1 MNRVYDNEAIIMACI
16 VHLLRRRNMDMPISY
31 IMVTLLIDN
40 QLGTIIRK
48 SQNFEELSDLIS
60 KQGLISRK
68 LASFGPYFINA
79 MVILK
84 QSKVI
89 AISGDVVQLIDYSFP
104 DENLCSKR
112 LERIIND
119 TNVLLDMCS
128 NLSSKEI
135 YNKLNVQL

>member
-1 MNRVYDNEAIIMACI
+1 MNRVYNNEAIIMACI

-40 QLGTIIRK
+40 QLGAIIRK
-48 SQNFEELSDLIS
+48 SQNFEDLSDLIS
-60 KQGLISRK
+60 NQGLISRK

>member
-1 MNRVYDNEAIIMACI
+1 MNRVYNNEAIIMACI

-89 AISGDVVQLIDYSFP
+89 TISGDVVQLIDYSFP

-119 TNVLLDMCS
+119 TNVLLNMCS

>member
-1 MNRVYDNEAIIMACI
+1 
-16 VHLLRRRNMDMPISY
+16 MPIYY

-60 KQGLISRK
+60 NQGLISRK

-89 AISGDVVQLIDYSFP
+89 DISDDVVQLIDDSFP
-104 DENLCSKR
+104 DENLRSKR
-112 LERIIND
+112 LDRIIKD
-119 TNVLLDMCS
+119 AHVLLDMCS

-135 YNKLNVQL
+135 YNKLNVHL

>member
-1 MNRVYDNEAIIMACI
+1 MNRVYNNEAIIMACI

-40 QLGTIIRK
+40 QLGAIIRK

-104 DENLCSKR
+104 DENLRSKR

>member
-1 MNRVYDNEAIIMACI
+1 
-16 VHLLRRRNMDMPISY
+16 
-31 IMVTLLIDN
+31 
-40 QLGTIIRK
+40 
-48 SQNFEELSDLIS
+48 
-60 KQGLISRK
+60 
-68 LASFGPYFINA
+68 

-104 DENLCSKR
+104 DENLRSKR

>member
-1 MNRVYDNEAIIMACI
+1 MNRVYNNEAIIMACI

-40 QLGTIIRK
+40 QLGAIIRK

-79 MVILK
+79 RVILK

-104 DENLCSKR
+104 DENLRSKR

>member
-1 MNRVYDNEAIIMACI
+1 MNRVYNNEAIIMACI

-40 QLGTIIRK
+40 QLGTIVRK

>member
-1 MNRVYDNEAIIMACI
+1 MNRVYNNEAIIMACI

-89 AISGDVVQLIDYSFP
+89 AISGYVVQLIDYSFP

>member
-1 MNRVYDNEAIIMACI
+1 MNRVYNNEAIIMACI

-40 QLGTIIRK
+40 QLGAIIRK

>member
-1 MNRVYDNEAIIMACI
+1 MNRVYNNEAIIMACI

>member
-1 MNRVYDNEAIIMACI
+1 MNRVYNNEALIMACI
-16 VHLLRRRNMDMPISY
+16 VHLLRRGNMDMPIPY

-40 QLGTIIRK
+40 QLGAIIRK

-60 KQGLISRK
+60 NQGLISRK

-89 AISGDVVQLIDYSFP
+89 DISDGVVQLIDYSFP
-104 DENLCSKR
+104 DENLRSKR
-112 LERIIND
+112 LDRIIKD
-119 TNVLLDMCS
+119 SHALLDMCS
-128 NLSSKEI
+128 NLSSKVI
-135 YNKLNVQL
+135 YNKLNVHL

>member
-1 MNRVYDNEAIIMACI
+1 MNRVYNNEEIIMACI
-16 VHLLRRRNMDMPISY
+16 VHLLSRRNMDMPISY

-40 QLGTIIRK
+40 QLGAIIRK

-104 DENLCSKR
+104 DENLRSKR

>member
-1 MNRVYDNEAIIMACI
+1 MNRVYNNEAIIMACI

-60 KQGLISRK
+60 NQGLISRK

-104 DENLCSKR
+104 DENLRSKR
-112 LERIIND
+112 LERIINE

>member
-135 YNKLNVQL
+135 YNKLNVHL

>member
-1 MNRVYDNEAIIMACI
+1 MAYI

-60 KQGLISRK
+60 NQGLISRK
-68 LASFGPYFINA
+68 LASFGPYFI
-79 MVILK
+79 
-84 QSKVI
+84 
-89 AISGDVVQLIDYSFP
+89 
-104 DENLCSKR
+104 
-112 LERIIND
+112 
-119 TNVLLDMCS
+119 MCS

-135 YNKLNVQL
+135 YNKLNVHL

>member
-1 MNRVYDNEAIIMACI
+1 MNRVYNNEAIIMACI

-135 YNKLNVQL
+135 YNTLNVHL

>member
-1 MNRVYDNEAIIMACI
+1 MNRVYNNEAIIMACI

-40 QLGTIIRK
+40 QLGAIIRK

-84 QSKVI
+84 QSKII

>member
-1 MNRVYDNEAIIMACI
+1 MNRVYNNEAIIMACI

-40 QLGTIIRK
+40 QLGAIIRK

-60 KQGLISRK
+60 TQGLISRK

-104 DENLCSKR
+104 NENLRSKR

-119 TNVLLDMCS
+119 SNVLLDMCS

>member
-1 MNRVYDNEAIIMACI
+1 MNRVYNNEAIIMACI

-135 YNKLNVQL
+135 YNKLNVHL

>member
-1 MNRVYDNEAIIMACI
+1 MACI

-40 QLGTIIRK
+40 QLGAIIRK

-104 DENLCSKR
+104 DENLRSKR

>member
-1 MNRVYDNEAIIMACI
+1 MNRVYNNEAIIMACI

-119 TNVLLDMCS
+119 TNVLLNMCS

>member
-1 MNRVYDNEAIIMACI
+1 MNRVYNNEAIIMACI

-60 KQGLISRK
+60 NQGLISRK

-119 TNVLLDMCS
+119 TNVLLNMCS

>member
-1 MNRVYDNEAIIMACI
+1 MNRVYNNEAIIMACI

-60 KQGLISRK
+60 NQGLISRK

>member
-1 MNRVYDNEAIIMACI
+1 MNRVYNNEALIMACI

-119 TNVLLDMCS
+119 TNVLLNMCS

>member
-1 MNRVYDNEAIIMACI
+1 MNRVYNNEALIMACI

-40 QLGTIIRK
+40 QLGAIIRK

-60 KQGLISRK
+60 NQGLISRK

-79 MVILK
+79 MIILK

-89 AISGDVVQLIDYSFP
+89 DISDGVVQLIDYSFP
-104 DENLCSKR
+104 DENLRSKR
-112 LERIIND
+112 LDRIIKD
-119 TNVLLDMCS
+119 SHALLDMCS
-128 NLSSKEI
+128 NLSSKVI
-135 YNKLNVQL
+135 YNKLNVHL

>member
-1 MNRVYDNEAIIMACI
+1 MNRVYNNEAIIMACI

-84 QSKVI
+84 QSKVV
-89 AISGDVVQLIDYSFP
+89 AISGDIVQLIDYSFP

>member
-1 MNRVYDNEAIIMACI
+1 MNRVYNNEAIIMACI

-31 IMVTLLIDN
+31 IMVTLLLDN
-40 QLGTIIRK
+40 QLGAFIRK

-104 DENLCSKR
+104 DENLRSKR

>member
-1 MNRVYDNEAIIMACI
+1 
-16 VHLLRRRNMDMPISY
+16 MDMPISY

-40 QLGTIIRK
+40 QLGAIIRK

-104 DENLCSKR
+104 DENLRSKR

>member
-1 MNRVYDNEAIIMACI
+1 MNRVYNNEAIIMACI

-40 QLGTIIRK
+40 QLGAIIRK
-48 SQNFEELSDLIS
+48 SQNFEDLSDLIS
-60 KQGLISRK
+60 NQGLISRK

-119 TNVLLDMCS
+119 TNVLLNMCS

>member
-1 MNRVYDNEAIIMACI
+1 MNRVYNNEALIMACI

-119 TNVLLDMCS
+119 TNVLLNMCS

-135 YNKLNVQL
+135 YNKLNVHL

>member
-1 MNRVYDNEAIIMACI
+1 MNRVYNNEAIIMACI

-68 LASFGPYFINA
+68 LASFGPYLPQFGLRNA
-79 MVILK
+79 
-84 QSKVI
+84 
-89 AISGDVVQLIDYSFP
+89 
-104 DENLCSKR
+104 
-112 LERIIND
+112 
-119 TNVLLDMCS
+119 
-128 NLSSKEI
+128 LS
-135 YNKLNVQL
+135 

>member
-1 MNRVYDNEAIIMACI
+1 MNRVYNNEAIIMACI

-60 KQGLISRK
+60 NQGLISRK

-89 AISGDVVQLIDYSFP
+89 DLSVFSLNPLNHNFMLAIYRFISVHSICYKFLWKIGYYTYPIKHEHL
-104 DENLCSKR
+104 
-112 LERIIND
+112 
-119 TNVLLDMCS
+119 
-128 NLSSKEI
+128 
-135 YNKLNVQL
+135 

>member
-1 MNRVYDNEAIIMACI
+1 MI
-16 VHLLRRRNMDMPISY
+16 
-31 IMVTLLIDN
+31 TLLIDN
-40 QLGTIIRK
+40 KLGAIIRK
-48 SQNFEELSDLIS
+48 SQNFEELSSLIS
-60 KQGLISRK
+60 NQGLISRK

-89 AISGDVVQLIDYSFP
+89 DISDDVVQLIDYSFP
-104 DENLCSKR
+104 DKNLRSKR
-112 LERIIND
+112 LDRIIKD
-119 TNVLLDMCS
+119 AHVLLDMCC

>member
-1 MNRVYDNEAIIMACI
+1 MNRVYNNEAIIMACI

-68 LASFGPYFINA
+68 LASFRPYFINA

>member
-1 MNRVYDNEAIIMACI
+1 MNRVYNNEAIIMACI

-40 QLGTIIRK
+40 QLGAIICK
-48 SQNFEELSDLIS
+48 SQHFAGLSDLIS

-104 DENLCSKR
+104 DENLRSKR

>member
-1 MNRVYDNEAIIMACI
+1 MNRVYNNEAIIMTCI

-104 DENLCSKR
+104 DENLFSKR

>member
-1 MNRVYDNEAIIMACI
+1 MNRVYNNEAIIMACI

-40 QLGTIIRK
+40 QLGAIIRK
-48 SQNFEELSDLIS
+48 SQNFEELSDLIN

-104 DENLCSKR
+104 DENLRSKR

>member
-1 MNRVYDNEAIIMACI
+1 MNRVYNNEAIIMACI

-40 QLGTIIRK
+40 QLGAIIRK

-119 TNVLLDMCS
+119 TNVLLNMCS